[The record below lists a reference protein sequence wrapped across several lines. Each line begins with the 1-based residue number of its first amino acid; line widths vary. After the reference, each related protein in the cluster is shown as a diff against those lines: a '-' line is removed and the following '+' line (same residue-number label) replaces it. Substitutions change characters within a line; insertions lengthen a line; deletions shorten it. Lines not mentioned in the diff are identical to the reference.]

1 MSLNSLNSPT
11 KLQTALELA
20 DASMRLAGVLSNYS
34 GPAAASLEKLLDL
47 LSDNARTMIIEAKP
61 AAVDASSSMASCEG
75 HSVGVCEET
84 AAPAL
89 SIDDMFQHFLAYSGN
104 WRFPPEIA
112 YQLKS
117 AFSDG
122 FDAGQNTPAPVR
134 VMKVDATQS
143 IKFHHNEIMSFNG
156 LLFTP
161 LLNEPYILDLVS
173 SVTFIFPEDLNL
185 VICVITANNISSTGV
200 ATFAPTD
207 NYDQASGMERAFKN
221 AFFYLKQRI
230 PNKSNF

>member
-34 GPAAASLEKLLDL
+34 GPAAALLEKLLDL

-61 AAVDASSSMASCEG
+61 AAVDASSSMASCNA
-75 HSVGVCEET
+75 HAVGVCEET

-104 WRFPPEIA
+104 WRFAPEISD
-112 YQLKS
+112 QLKA

-143 IKFHHNEIMSFNG
+143 IKFCHNEIMSFNG
-156 LLFTP
+156 VLFTP
-161 LLNEPYILDLVS
+161 LLNERYLLDSVD
-173 SVTFIFPEDLNL
+173 SVTFIFPADLNM
-185 VICVITANNISSTGV
+185 VICVITAEYISSTGTTAFV
-200 ATFAPTD
+200 SSDGF
-207 NYDQASGMERAFKN
+207 DQLKGMERAFEN
-221 AFFYLKQRI
+221 AFSYLKQRT
-230 PNKSNF
+230 PNKSNS